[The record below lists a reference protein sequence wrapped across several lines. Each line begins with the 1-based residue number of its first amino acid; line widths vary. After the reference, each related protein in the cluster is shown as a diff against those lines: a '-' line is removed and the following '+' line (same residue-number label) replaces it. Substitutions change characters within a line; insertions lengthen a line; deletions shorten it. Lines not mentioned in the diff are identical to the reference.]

1 MVVSDSKLDDLARAL
16 GAQLVTRGEQLAC
29 AESCTGGWLAK
40 VVTDLPGSSRWFG
53 WGFVTYANEAKMGM
67 LGVPAALL
75 EAHGAVSEPV
85 ARAMAEGARA
95 ASGAELAVAVTGIAG
110 PGGATPDKPLGTVW
124 FAWAD
129 ASGTRAERA
138 SFAGGRDA
146 VRRQTVAHALR
157 GALERLE
164 HGTA

>member
-1 MVVSDSKLDDLARAL
+1 MAVSNSELDDLARAL
-16 GAQLVTRGEQLAC
+16 GARLATHGEQLAT

-40 VVTDLPGSSRWFG
+40 VITDLPGSSHWFG
-53 WGFVTYANEAKMGM
+53 WGFVTYANEAKAGL

-95 ASGAELAVAVTGIAG
+95 VSGAGLAIAVTGIAG
-110 PGGATPDKPLGTVW
+110 PGGATADKPLGTVW

-129 ASGTRAERA
+129 AAGTRAERA
-138 SFAGGRDA
+138 SFDGDRDA
-146 VRRQTVAHALR
+146 VRRQSVAHALR
-157 GALERLE
+157 GALEHLDRS
-164 HGTA
+164 TA